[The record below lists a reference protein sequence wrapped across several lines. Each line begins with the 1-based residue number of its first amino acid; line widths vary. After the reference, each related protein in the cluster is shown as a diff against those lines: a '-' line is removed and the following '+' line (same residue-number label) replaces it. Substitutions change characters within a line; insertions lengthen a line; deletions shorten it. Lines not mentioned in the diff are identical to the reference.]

1 MQIQKVPVLNA
12 PEEYNGTPFLSQR
25 NSIAFM
31 LNVFMLN
38 VDWFQPFKHREYRH
52 VFGNLPQQLRYKR
65 ENIIILG
72 IFQGPFEPIKRYQ
85 QILKS
90 LCERIVTPLG
100 WYINQYH

>member
-31 LNVFMLN
+31 LNV
-38 VDWFQPFKHREYRH
+38 DWFQPFKHREYS
-52 VFGNLPQQLRYKR
+52 VGVMYLAVMNLPQQLRYKR